1 MVQKSFGQT
10 KKGEKTSL
18 YIFTNKNGMTMTVS
32 DFGATLQALCVPDKN
47 GTLQDVVLGYD
58 DPMAYEGTSLPFF
71 GATIG
76 RNANR
81 IGGGAFLLNGK
92 RYELTKNDGANCL
105 HSGTDFYS
113 FRLWKV
119 SETTENS
126 ITFALHSPDGDQGFP
141 GALDVKVKYILTD
154 ENEVKIEYNA
164 MPEADTVINLTNH
177 SYFNLNG
184 HDSGNVLDH
193 EVWIDADS
201 YTRANKESI
210 PTGEIVPVENTPM
223 DFRVK
228 KAIGRDIGAEYEALI
243 FGNGYDHNWCLK
255 NNGQLAKVAEASSEK
270 SGISMEVYTDLPGV
284 QMYTGNFISKEYGK
298 SGVVYENR
306 QGVCFETQYYPDAVN
321 HENFPSPIFKKGE
334 MYHTVTI
341 YKFV

>member
-18 YIFTNKNGMTMTVS
+18 YIFTNKNGMTMAVS
-32 DFGATLQALCVPDKN
+32 DFGATLQSLCVPDKK
-47 GTLQDVVLGYD
+47 GTLLDVVLGYD
-58 DPMAYEGTSLPFF
+58 DPMGYEGGSLPFF

-113 FRLWKV
+113 FRLWEV

-141 GALDVKVKYILTD
+141 GALEVKVKYILTD

-193 EVWIDADS
+193 EVWIDADG

-228 KAIGRDIGAEYEALI
+228 KAIGRDIGAAYEALI

-255 NNGQLAKVAEASSEK
+255 NNGQLAKVAETSSEK

-284 QMYTGNFISKEYGK
+284 QMYTGNFISKEHGK
-298 SGVVYENR
+298 SGAVYENR

-321 HENFPSPIFKKGE
+321 HDNFPSPIFKKGE

>member
-1 MVQKSFGQT
+1 MVQKNFGQT

-18 YIFTNKNGMTMTVS
+18 YIFENKNGMTMAVS
-32 DFGATLQALCVPDKN
+32 DFGATLQALCVPDKK
-47 GTLQDVVLGYD
+47 GALLDVVLGYD
-58 DPMAYEGTSLPFF
+58 DPSEYEGSSLPFF

-81 IGGGAFLLNGK
+81 IGGGAFVLNGK

-113 FRLWKV
+113 FRLWNV
-119 SETTENS
+119 AETTENS

-154 ENEVKIEYNA
+154 ENEVKIEYDA
-164 MPEADTVINLTNH
+164 VPAEDTIINLTNH

-228 KAIGRDIGAEYEALI
+228 KAIGKEIGAEYEALI
-243 FGNGYDHNWCLK
+243 FGNGYDHNWCL
-255 NNGQLAKVAEASSEK
+255 NNHGQLAKVAEASSEK

-298 SGVVYENR
+298 FGVVYENR